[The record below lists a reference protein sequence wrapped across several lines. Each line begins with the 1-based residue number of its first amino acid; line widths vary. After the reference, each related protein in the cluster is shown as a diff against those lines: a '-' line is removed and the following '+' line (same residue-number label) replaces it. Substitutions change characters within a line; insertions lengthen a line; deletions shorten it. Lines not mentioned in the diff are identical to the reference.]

1 MITAWFCAAGEPHV
15 ACHQHHIDLA
25 KGKYWQPEEE
35 EEAVGQNG
43 SQFASQ
49 VQYMNNSIL
58 LGQLNKNWLKA

>member
-1 MITAWFCAAGEPHV
+1 MFSEDRHDYGMVLCCRGT
-15 ACHQHHIDLA
+15 IDLA

-58 LGQLNKNWLKA
+58 LGQLKTG